1 MEGQIN
7 EGVFTYSYSAK
18 ENREV
23 EEIRKRYIK
32 KEESKLETLRKLDA
46 KVRLAGMIES
56 LSIGIIG
63 CLIFGVGMC
72 FGLDVFSGADWLTV
86 VFCLLGDLVML
97 PAYPIY
103 RRISASAK
111 EKLSPRILAL
121 SEEII
126 NS

>member
-1 MEGQIN
+1 MEGQVN

-86 VFCLLGDLVML
+86 VFCLLGALVML
-97 PAYPIY
+97 PAYPLY